1 MEKPIFTR
9 MNLSDVRLIMM
20 IMHVLMEEL
29 LCQVVTEL
37 ILVLE
42 CLLLG
47 ARGCLWLHP
56 VMTGIKW
63 RCFLSTWLQGT
74 YLALEN
80 PLAWLLGARVCAEP
94 GHKDKADWV
103 DK

>member
-47 ARGCLWLHP
+47 AWVP
-56 VMTGIKW
+56 VVTS
-63 RCFLSTWLQGT
+63 CH
-74 YLALEN
+74 
-80 PLAWLLGARVCAEP
+80 AW
-94 GHKDKADWV
+94 H
-103 DK
+103 